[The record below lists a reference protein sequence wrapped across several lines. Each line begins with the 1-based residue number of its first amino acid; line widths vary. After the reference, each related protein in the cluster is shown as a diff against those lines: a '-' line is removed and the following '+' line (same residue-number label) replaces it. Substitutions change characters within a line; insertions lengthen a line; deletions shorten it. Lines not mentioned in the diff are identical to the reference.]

1 MANVHALTLMAINA
15 NVMRYPYGPTAY
27 SLVGRWIGS
36 NSGLRKCRAAMR
48 TTNTAVPTIE
58 TVASF

>member
-1 MANVHALTLMAINA
+1 MNA
-15 NVMRYPYGPTAY
+15 EVMRYPNRPTAY

-36 NSGLRKCRAAMR
+36 DSLRKWRAARR
-48 TTNTAVPTIE
+48 TTKTAVPIIE